1 MALFLKEGNMNKIRY
16 KKIASIVISSLSA
29 ILMNSI
35 ITFFIADFDKHLSV
49 VFVAIISASIMGEF
63 WPDKT

>member
-1 MALFLKEGNMNKIRY
+1 MALLLKEGNMNKVKY
-16 KKIASIVISSLSA
+16 KKIASVVISSLSA
-29 ILMNSI
+29 ILINSI

-63 WPDKT
+63 WPDEV